1 MFPYYVQP
9 SYISAHDD
17 SFCVYVQESVYIPS
31 MIFCISNKHTCST
44 IFPRHQ
50 IWRLSY
56 NLVTPLDGHSSR
68 PKDHIRKAKALSECS
83 CSKEH
88 RDIKIFDTSH
98 DTFLTYIGLK
108 FNPCVTLLLVECV
121 FRPKKHGSSVAPT
134 RGRR

>member
-1 MFPYYVQP
+1 MMW
-9 SYISAHDD
+9 HDLIQWPNIHD
-17 SFCVYVQESVYIPS
+17 LNFWH
-31 MIFCISNKHTCST
+31 MINILT

-56 NLVTPLDGHSSR
+56 NFVTPLDGHSSR

-98 DTFLTYIGLK
+98 DTFLTYVGLK
-108 FNPCVTLLLVECV
+108 FTVVSHFYLCYVFFDQKSNCV
-121 FRPKKHGSSVAPT
+121 GSALNHHVYPSSYTPPSK
-134 RGRR
+134 